1 MQQHKHTTEPEINIQ
16 DLSELDTIDEL
27 TARYPDKFT
36 KSQLQWALRF
46 RDENGL
52 DSAVVKLG
60 RRLYLHRPTFM
71 LWLVSRRGAA

>member
-1 MQQHKHTTEPEINIQ
+1 MQHNTVTTEPEINIH

-27 TARYPDKFT
+27 TARYPEKFT

-46 RDENGL
+46 REDNGL
-52 DSAVVKLG
+52 DRAVVKLG

-71 LWLVSRRGAA
+71 HWLVNQRGAA

>member
-1 MQQHKHTTEPEINIQ
+1 MQTATTHTEINIH

-36 KSQLQWALRF
+36 RSQLQWALRF
-46 RDENGL
+46 REENGL
-52 DSAVVKLG
+52 ESAVVKLG

-71 LWLVSRRGAA
+71 VWLVSRRGAA

>member
-1 MQQHKHTTEPEINIQ
+1 MQQIENTTDPEINIH
-16 DLSELDTIDEL
+16 DISELDTLDEL

-46 RDENGL
+46 REKNGL
-52 DSAVVKLG
+52 DAAVVKLG

-71 LWLVSRRGAA
+71 QWLVSRRRSA

>member
-1 MQQHKHTTEPEINIQ
+1 MQSAQHTTESEIKIH
-16 DLSELDTIDEL
+16 DLSELDTLDEL

-36 KSQLQWALRF
+36 KAQLQWALRF

-52 DSAVVKLG
+52 DAAVVKLG

-71 LWLVSRRGAA
+71 MWLVNRRGAA

>member
-1 MQQHKHTTEPEINIQ
+1 MQQNATTIEQGINIH

-27 TARYPDKFT
+27 TARYPNKFT

-52 DSAVVKLG
+52 NAAVVKLG

-71 LWLVSRRGAA
+71 MWLVSRRGAA

>member
-1 MQQHKHTTEPEINIQ
+1 MQQHKNTIDSEIIIH
-16 DLSELDTIDEL
+16 DLSELETIDEL

-52 DSAVVKLG
+52 DAAVIKLG
-60 RRLYLHRPTFM
+60 RRLYLHRPSFM
-71 LWLVSRRGAA
+71 LWLVSSQGVA

>member
-1 MQQHKHTTEPEINIQ
+1 MQHNVATIEQGINIR

-36 KSQLQWALRF
+36 RSQLQWALRF
-46 RDENGL
+46 REENGL
-52 DSAVVKLG
+52 ESAVVKLG

-71 LWLVSRRGAA
+71 MWLVSRGRAA

>member
-1 MQQHKHTTEPEINIQ
+1 MQIRENTTAPEINIQ

-27 TARYPDKFT
+27 AARYPTKFT
-36 KSQLQWALRF
+36 KAQLQWQLRF

-52 DSAVVKLG
+52 DIAVVKLG

-71 LWLVSRRGAA
+71 HWLISRRGTE

>member
-1 MQQHKHTTEPEINIQ
+1 MQTTPNTIEPEINIH

-27 TARYPDKFT
+27 TARYPDKFS

-52 DSAVVKLG
+52 DAAVVKLG

-71 LWLVSRRGAA
+71 TWLVSRRGIA